1 MARPRGWGGDAQLG
15 GQAGIGVPRAE
26 APLFSSAGLAA
37 AARGLYT
44 RWLLGCPPPSPP
56 PETPPPSLAWA
67 TSCIC
72 KFGERAWGRPLT
84 PPQDQVSPPLR
95 PQVLDGIWVGGE
107 DRRRV
112 GAKWKDN
119 PGETQQAER
128 KADIC

>member
-1 MARPRGWGGDAQLG
+1 MG

-44 RWLLGCPPPSPP
+44 RWLLGCPPPFPP
-56 PETPPPSLAWA
+56 PEAPPPLSGLGDLMHMQIWKRAWA
-67 TSCIC
+67 
-72 KFGERAWGRPLT
+72 RPLT
-84 PPQDQVSPPLR
+84 PPQDQVSPLLP

-119 PGETQQAER
+119 PGETQQTER